1 MALTILHT
9 ESSTG
14 WGGQEN
20 RTLQECIGLKKR
32 GVRVIILCQPE
43 SRLNKRA
50 LAEGIEVRTC
60 RMKKSYDILAI
71 SHILKLIRSENI
83 DIISSHSGRDS
94 LLAGIA
100 GRLSRKKPIIVRT
113 RHLAL
118 PITSKFTYSLLAH
131 KVVTVSEYVK
141 QYLIEKDIA
150 SGKVAAIPTGI
161 DTDKFN
167 PERVND
173 SLRQELGLQKDVPVI
188 GTIAILRRKKGHHI
202 ILDAMPLVLKE
213 IPDAVFVFA
222 GDGPQRDNILNKIK
236 ASGLSEKVFMLGL
249 RKDIPEI
256 LKSIDIF
263 ALPTLQEAL
272 GTSFIEAMAMGKPVI
287 GADVGGVSEV
297 IKNGV
302 NGYLVEPDNPL
313 ALAEAIIKMLKDRE
327 AARLM
332 GTEGRKIVEKDYT
345 VEKMCERM
353 YAIYLSLIKDRTQ

>member
-1 MALTILHT
+1 MTFSILHT
-9 ESSTG
+9 ESSAG

-32 GVRVIILCQPE
+32 GVRALILCQPE

-60 RMKKSYDILAI
+60 RMRKSYDILAI

-83 DIISSHSGRDS
+83 DIISTHSGRDS

-118 PITSKFTYSLLAH
+118 PITSKFTYNLLAH
-131 KVVTVSEYVK
+131 KVVTVSEYVR
-141 QYLIEKDIA
+141 QYLIGSGIA
-150 SGKVAAIPTGI
+150 PGKIAAIPTGI
-161 DTDKFN
+161 DADKFN
-167 PERVND
+167 PEKVDD

-188 GTIAILRRKKGHHI
+188 GTISILRRKKGHHI
-202 ILDAMPLVLKE
+202 ILDAIPSVLKE
-213 IPDAVFVFA
+213 IPEAVFVFA
-222 GDGPQRDNILNKIK
+222 GDGPQKENILNKIK
-236 ASGLSEKVFMLGL
+236 TSGLSEKVFMLGL
-249 RKDIPEI
+249 RTDIPEI
-256 LKSIDIF
+256 LKSIDVF

-297 IKNGV
+297 IKNSV
-302 NGYLVEPDNPL
+302 NGYLVEPDNPH
-313 ALAEAIIKMLKDRE
+313 ALAEAIIKTLKDRE
-327 AARLM
+327 RARSM
-332 GTEGRKIVEKDYT
+332 GMEGRKIAEKYYT

-353 YAIYLSLIKDRTQ
+353 YDLYLSLIKERSQ

>member
-1 MALTILHT
+1 MTFRILHT

-32 GVRVIILCQPE
+32 GARVIILCQPE

-50 LAEGIEVRTC
+50 LAGGIEVRTC

-71 SHILKLIRSENI
+71 NYILKLTKNADI
-83 DIISSHSGRDS
+83 DIISTHSGRDS

-118 PITSKFTYSLLAH
+118 PITSRFTYSLLAH

-141 QYLIEKDIA
+141 QSLIGNGIA
-150 SGKVAAIPTGI
+150 SEKISAIPTGI

-167 PERVND
+167 PDKVND
-173 SLRQELGLQKDVPVI
+173 SLRQELGLQKDVPII

-202 ILDAMPLVLKE
+202 ILDAIPLVLKE
-213 IPDAVFVFA
+213 IPEAVFVFA
-222 GDGPQRDNILNKIK
+222 GDGPQRENILSAIK
-236 ASGLSEKVFMLGL
+236 ASGLSGKVFLLGL

-256 LKSIDIF
+256 LKSINVF

-272 GTSFIEAMAMGKPVI
+272 GTSFIEAMAMDKPVI

-297 IKNGV
+297 IKDGV
-302 NGYLVEPDNPL
+302 NGYLVEPDNPH
-313 ALAEAIIKMLKDRE
+313 ALAEAIIKILNDRE
-327 AARLM
+327 AARSM
-332 GTEGRKIVEKDYT
+332 GMAGRKIVEKDYT

-353 YAIYLSLIKDRTQ
+353 YALYLSLIKERT